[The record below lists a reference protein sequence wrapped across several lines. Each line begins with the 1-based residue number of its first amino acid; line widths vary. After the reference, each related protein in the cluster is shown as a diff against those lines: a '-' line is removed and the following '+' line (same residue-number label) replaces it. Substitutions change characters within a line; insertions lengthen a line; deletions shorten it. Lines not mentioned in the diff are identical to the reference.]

1 MGIFFK
7 FCSFSVLIL
16 LKWHSTSNCISFSHI
31 ILLFDHG
38 SIWFSALDFMGQTAC
53 LKSYSNLAFCASFA
67 WCFLNFFSRMSQNI
81 LNVLIQSLVLSAQT
95 RCKSGKSVVHL
106 SLYHS
111 AKIPYENGTAQKYI
125 SPSTEILLYSATASF
140 FPPYFHRLL
149 NLPLKRRRKQET
161 GTENSYDSEEYVS
174 NVREWWFR
182 EITGL
187 IHSGSSWLSSVF
199 LQKCTNNW

>member
-16 LKWHSTSNCISFSHI
+16 LKWHSTSNCISFSRI

-38 SIWFSALDFMGQTAC
+38 SIWLSALDFMGQTAC

-67 WCFLNFFSRMSQNI
+67 WCFLSFFSRMSQNI
-81 LNVLIQSLVLSAQT
+81 LNVLIRSLVLSAQT

-111 AKIPYENGTAQKYI
+111 GFSKNPLWKWNSPEICFSFNWNPIVFCYYI
-125 SPSTEILLYSATASF
+125 FFSPHIST
-140 FPPYFHRLL
+140 
-149 NLPLKRRRKQET
+149 
-161 GTENSYDSEEYVS
+161 D
-174 NVREWWFR
+174 
-182 EITGL
+182 
-187 IHSGSSWLSSVF
+187 
-199 LQKCTNNW
+199 C